1 MLEDMTMTRRTLG
14 LLITLTLG
22 LLVAPLTAAAQPVGK
37 AVRIG
42 YLGDTPG
49 PFLEAF
55 HRGLRELGYAEGE
68 NVTIEY
74 RWAEGNHD
82 RLRDLAVT
90 LVQLKV
96 NVLITAGTP
105 ASRAAQ
111 QATATI
117 PIVMAHVSDPL
128 QTGLVASL
136 AQPGGNITGVSLM
149 NTDTSTKQLA
159 LLKEAIPSASAVAAL
174 WNSANPA
181 SVLVLKELQGL
192 APRLGVRL
200 HAVDIQRFQDFK
212 DAFAAITQAG
222 AEMLLVVQDPSVFAH
237 RQRIV
242 ELAAEGRLPAMY
254 MYREWVEGGGL
265 MAYGASLREVYRR
278 VATLMDKIVK
288 GAQPG
293 NLPVEQ
299 VMQLDLVINLKTAQ
313 ALGLTIP
320 PTLLFQATEILR

>member
-22 LLVAPLTAAAQPVGK
+22 LLVAPLTADAQPVGK

-313 ALGLTIP
+313 ALGLTMP
-320 PTLLFQATEILR
+320 PTLLFQATEIIR